1 MNPTKTIKVLAI
13 IALVFGI
20 LGLIGSIFAIIGGGA
35 VTAVSQN
42 EEIMSQIAND
52 EDVSASLSELNNAI
66 GQDVSPEEATAGA
79 GVLFMAAGIIGIIS
93 SIFGILEGV
102 FGLKAA
108 KGDVSGASKAFVIGI
123 IEIVIAV
130 IGVFAGAGLVSAVIN
145 IAIAA
150 LYTYCAKQIKDGAA
164 EVAE

>member
-20 LGLIGSIFAIIGGGA
+20 LGLIGSVLAVLGGGA
-35 VTAVSQN
+35 ITAVSQN
-42 EEIMSQIAND
+42 EEIMSQVAND
-52 EDVSASLSELNNAI
+52 EQVASSLNDLSNSLGEDVDA
-66 GQDVSPEEATAGA
+66 QTATAGA
-79 GVLFMAAGIIGIIS
+79 GAIFLIAGIIGIIS

>member
-20 LGLIGSIFAIIGGGA
+20 LGLIGSFLALLGGGA

-42 EEIMSQIAND
+42 EEIMSELASD
-52 EDVSASLSELNNAI
+52 EDISANLDQISDSL
-66 GQDVSPEEATAGA
+66 GTDVDAGTATAGV
-79 GVLFMAAGIIGIIS
+79 GMIVIIAGIVGIIS
-93 SIFGILEGV
+93 SIISILEGV

-123 IEIVIAV
+123 IEIIIAA
-130 IGVFAGAGLVSAVIN
+130 IGAFAGSGLVSAVIN
-145 IAIAA
+145 IAVAA

-164 EVAE
+164 DIA